1 MDMPEGPGRSES
13 PGPDACGALAGTPAA
28 VRVRFLAPAGAKSS
42 LKELFLMKRKTIF
55 PFLFSLI
62 MLAAVLFL
70 VWYVPAVSGRAFQLE
85 DLQKSL
91 ETSQGRERKQ
101 QFEYDKVVSEI
112 PEIQAELDLIQPQ
125 TDAAEKEF
133 SELKAER
140 KKLKKEKK
148 ELEKQL
154 GQTSGQEDSGDD

>member
-1 MDMPEGPGRSES
+1 MNQRS
-13 PGPDACGALAGTPAA
+13 
-28 VRVRFLAPAGAKSS
+28 
-42 LKELFLMKRKTIF
+42 IF
-55 PFLFSLI
+55 PAVFAVV
-62 MLAAVLFL
+62 MLVTVLFL
-70 VWYVPAVSGRAFQLE
+70 VWYIPAVSGLTFQLD